1 MITNKLGLPDSIVR
15 AIENDSYS
23 PGKSDISVTSLI
35 DSPRIVALKKQHAGE
50 IVEDAADRIWS
61 LMGQAVHSVI
71 ERAQTDADIAERRIY
86 ANAGGWRI
94 SGQFDL
100 LSNAKLI
107 DFKMTSVWTVIHAW
121 QEGKPEWENQ
131 LNVLDWL
138 CRKNGLYVEQ
148 LQIIAI
154 LRDWSKFKAME
165 AGYPDQQVVVISIP
179 RWSEERQEQYVLE
192 RVQAHQDARS
202 DLPPCT
208 AEEQWRKP
216 EKWAVMKPR
225 RKSAVR
231 VFDTEEAASDYRREH
246 VEEGYIEFRPG
257 DAVRCSKYCS
267 VAQFCDQYKEMLNG

>member
-23 PGKSDISVTSLI
+23 AGNSDISVTSLI
-35 DSPRIVALKKQHAGE
+35 DSPKIVSLKKKHRGE
-50 IVEDAADRIWS
+50 IVEDASDRIWS
-61 LMGQAVHSVI
+61 LIGQSVHTIV
-71 ERAQTDADIAERRIY
+71 ERASTDADIAERRLF
-86 ANAGGWRI
+86 AEVAGWNL

-100 LSNAKLI
+100 LSDATLI
-107 DFKMTSVWTVIHAW
+107 DFKITSVWTVIHAW

-138 CRKNGLYVEQ
+138 CRKNGLYVEK

-154 LRDWSKFKAME
+154 LRDWSKFKALE
-165 AGYPDQQVVVISIP
+165 AGYPDQQVVVIPIP
-179 RWSEERQEQYVLE
+179 RWTEERQEEYVLN
-192 RVQAHQDARS
+192 RVLTHQEAINDP
-202 DLPPCT
+202 PPCT

-231 VFDTEEAASDYRREH
+231 VFDTEEEASAYRAEN